1 LIGRVQDK
9 KSKIIPLHEFPNSD
23 KRGNG
28 YPYGDILSM
37 QGFYSPYYN

>member
-1 LIGRVQDK
+1 LIGRVHHK
-9 KSKIIPLHEFPNSD
+9 KVKIIPLHEFPNAD
-23 KRGNG
+23 KESLG